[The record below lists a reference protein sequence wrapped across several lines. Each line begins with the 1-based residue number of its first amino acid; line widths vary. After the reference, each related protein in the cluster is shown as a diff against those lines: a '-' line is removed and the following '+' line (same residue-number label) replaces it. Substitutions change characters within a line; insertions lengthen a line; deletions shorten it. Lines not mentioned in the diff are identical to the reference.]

1 MRKIYCD
8 KCGKEV
14 NPSELIKF
22 GIDFKPFDL
31 KAEPKRFDICP
42 ECAAK
47 FSDWL
52 KGKCACQK
60 QDKPVYKI
68 DNWQSI
74 KALSARYQTSPRK
87 MNTIMAQMHVERR
100 MKKDGVN
107 WWYEYHITAEISQ
120 KLTKKLNGGKK

>member
-52 KGKCACQK
+52 KGKCACTCK
-60 QDKPVYKI
+60 KKPTNKE
-68 DNWQSI
+68 DQWLPI
-74 KALSARYQTSPRK
+74 KTLCSCFCTSPRK
-87 MNTIMAQMHVERR
+87 MNTIMTQMHVERR
-100 MKKDGVN
+100 MKKDGAN
-107 WWYEYHITAEISQ
+107 WWYEYHITDKINQA
-120 KLTKKLNGGKK
+120 LTKKLVNGGK